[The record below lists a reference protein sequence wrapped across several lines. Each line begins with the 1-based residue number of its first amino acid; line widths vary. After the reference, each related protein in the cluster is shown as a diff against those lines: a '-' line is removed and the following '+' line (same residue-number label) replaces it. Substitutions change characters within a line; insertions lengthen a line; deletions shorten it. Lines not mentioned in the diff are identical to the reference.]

1 MENICNILA
10 TNIQTYRKKSGMTQ
24 EELANK
30 LGVSFQAVSKW
41 ENAKSLPDILF
52 LPVLADL
59 FNCNIDELFSRKSEP
74 NVNNEYCTE
83 LPWEDDG
90 VIRGVV
96 CKGRKILQ
104 KKDNITEKF
113 TFEIIGDAKSVQSQC
128 NIYVEG
134 GCNSNGNVTVGGHF
148 SGGCNAGENI
158 TVGGDLS
165 GDINCG
171 ETVQVNGNVKADK
184 IKGNLVCNS
193 IKCDK
198 VEGNVVC
205 NSIDS
210 DIVKGDIKIKN

>member
-83 LPWEDDG
+83 LPG
-90 VIRGVV
+90 RTMALFVV
-96 CKGRKILQ
+96 WFAKV
-104 KKDNITEKF
+104 EKF
-113 TFEIIGDAKSVQSQC
+113 YKKQT
-128 NIYVEG
+128 
-134 GCNSNGNVTVGGHF
+134 T
-148 SGGCNAGENI
+148 
-158 TVGGDLS
+158 
-165 GDINCG
+165 
-171 ETVQVNGNVKADK
+171 
-184 IKGNLVCNS
+184 
-193 IKCDK
+193 
-198 VEGNVVC
+198 
-205 NSIDS
+205 
-210 DIVKGDIKIKN
+210 

>member
-128 NIYVEG
+128 NI
-134 GCNSNGNVTVGGHF
+134 
-148 SGGCNAGENI
+148 
-158 TVGGDLS
+158 
-165 GDINCG
+165 
-171 ETVQVNGNVKADK
+171 
-184 IKGNLVCNS
+184 
-193 IKCDK
+193 
-198 VEGNVVC
+198 
-205 NSIDS
+205 
-210 DIVKGDIKIKN
+210 

>member
-1 MENICNILA
+1 M
-10 TNIQTYRKKSGMTQ
+10 QVK
-24 EELANK
+24 
-30 LGVSFQAVSKW
+30 
-41 ENAKSLPDILF
+41 
-52 LPVLADL
+52 
-59 FNCNIDELFSRKSEP
+59 
-74 NVNNEYCTE
+74 
-83 LPWEDDG
+83 
-90 VIRGVV
+90 
-96 CKGRKILQ
+96 
-104 KKDNITEKF
+104 
-113 TFEIIGDAKSVQSQC
+113 
-128 NIYVEG
+128 
-134 GCNSNGNVTVGGHF
+134 
-148 SGGCNAGENI
+148 NI